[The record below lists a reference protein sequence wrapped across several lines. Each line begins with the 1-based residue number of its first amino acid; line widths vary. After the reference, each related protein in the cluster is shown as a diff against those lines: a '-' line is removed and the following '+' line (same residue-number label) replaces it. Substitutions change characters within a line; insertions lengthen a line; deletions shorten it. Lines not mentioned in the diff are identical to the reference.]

1 MNDDNFSWE
10 VVLIIFLLGFVLPII
25 LGNLMLS

>member
-1 MNDDNFSWE
+1 MNDDGFSWE
-10 VVLIIFLLGFVLPII
+10 LVLIIFLLGFVLPII